1 VYMLIGVYSSL
12 SPSLLF
18 LACMVCLHED
28 MPINHAGF
36 VSEHYSVVL
45 WIILL
50 LTKFLEG
57 KMTVKH
63 YLESSIGFLLL

>member
-1 VYMLIGVYSSL
+1 
-12 SPSLLF
+12 
-18 LACMVCLHED
+18 

-45 WIILL
+45 WITLL

-57 KMTVKH
+57 KMTVKQFSG
-63 YLESSIGFLLL
+63 SSIGFLLL